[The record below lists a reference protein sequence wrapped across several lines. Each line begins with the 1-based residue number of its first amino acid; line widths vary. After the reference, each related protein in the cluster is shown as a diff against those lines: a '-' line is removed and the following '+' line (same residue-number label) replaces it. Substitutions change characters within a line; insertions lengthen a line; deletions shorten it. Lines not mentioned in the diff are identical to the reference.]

1 MNERKTRLTLELL
14 EDRIQP
20 SSTGLP
26 WPSDNLTLSF
36 APDGTKVD
44 GNQSSLFQTLG
55 SQATTKAWETQILKA
70 AQTWAS
76 VTNLNIG
83 LVGDGGQP
91 LGVAGLAQ
99 GDSRFG
105 DIRVAAEPMG
115 ASGPLSIGSPYD
127 PAAGTRSGDIVFNSS
142 LPWGINTPGSYDI
155 YTAALHEMGNALG
168 LSENADPTSAMSQ
181 NYYGPVTGLNQGDIA
196 AIQALYGAPIPDGY
210 QSSTVISPSA
220 PAAGMTSP
228 ATSPSAPAG
237 MTPPVIGMGPSAPA
251 GMTSPGTVTGPFATA
266 NVMAAPE
273 IAADISAVNTAEY
286 FKYTVPS
293 YANSTIT
300 ATVNTAGFS
309 LLTAGL
315 SVYTASGQLISS
327 ASATDP
333 FSGNTT
339 ITLNNVTPGTVLY
352 FEVDSSASG
361 VFGMGGYRL
370 KVDSGSV
377 SEMQIAAIDAVLS
390 GTTIPYTN
398 FTGTSTSATAASMN
412 QAAYQNIPGFTY
424 ATCGQLNQASN
435 VEFFSLVTPATAPQA
450 LIFTVTA
457 GWGSSLAPNLTVF
470 DANGNVVNAQILSA
484 NSSGCV
490 VQVLNPV
497 ANATYLVEVS
507 PNAFAASS
515 NDTGNYVLGVNY
527 AATPIVLQSIVN
539 DTLSTTDTT
548 DVVSVQSTQ
557 AQLYHFVFSVNTGV
571 VNSGVVVVMQLF
583 DANANLVLQL
593 ACQDGNTVSADVLLQ
608 QGNYTVRFIGLS
620 KTWAMIPTTA
630 YSLLGLSLS
639 APMDPVPVNPTDPS
653 LNPTSSPTSNPNPT
667 QSATQPMVIVSD
679 PVAAPILPPVDPN
692 LLTTLTSP

>member
-1 MNERKTRLTLELL
+1 
-14 EDRIQP
+14 
-20 SSTGLP
+20 
-26 WPSDNLTLSF
+26 
-36 APDGTKVD
+36 
-44 GNQSSLFQTLG
+44 
-55 SQATTKAWETQILKA
+55 
-70 AQTWAS
+70 
-76 VTNLNIG
+76 
-83 LVGDGGQP
+83 
-91 LGVAGLAQ
+91 
-99 GDSRFG
+99 
-105 DIRVAAEPMG
+105 
-115 ASGPLSIGSPYD
+115 
-127 PAAGTRSGDIVFNSS
+127 
-142 LPWGINTPGSYDI
+142 
-155 YTAALHEMGNALG
+155 
-168 LSENADPTSAMSQ
+168 
-181 NYYGPVTGLNQGDIA
+181 VTGLNQGDIA

-220 PAAGMTSP
+220 PAAGMTPPVS
-228 ATSPSAPAG
+228 APSAPAG
-237 MTPPVIGMGPSAPA
+237 MTPLGFGTGPSAPAGMTPLGFGTGPSAPA
-251 GMTSPGTVTGPFATA
+251 GMTSPGTGTGPSAPAGMTSPGTGTGPFATA

-300 ATVNTAGFS
+300 ATVVTAGFS
-309 LLTAGL
+309 QLTSGL

-327 ASATDP
+327 ASAADP

-339 ITLNNVTPGTVLY
+339 ITLKNVTPGTVLY
-352 FEVDSSASG
+352 FEVDSPAND
-361 VFGMGGYRL
+361 VFGIGSYRL

-377 SEMQIAAIDAVLS
+377 SEMQTAAIDAVLS

-398 FTGTSTSATAASMN
+398 FSGTSTSATAASMN

-424 ATCGQLNQASN
+424 ATYGQLNQASN
-435 VEFFSLVTPATAPQA
+435 VEFFSLATPATAPQA

-457 GWGSSLAPNLTVF
+457 GWGSSLAPNLTVY

-497 ANATYLVEVS
+497 ANATYYVEVS

-539 DTLSTTDTT
+539 DTLSTTNTT

-653 LNPTSSPTSNPNPT
+653 LNPTSSPTSNPTSNPT
-667 QSATQPMVIVSD
+667 PSATQPMVIVSD
-679 PVAAPILPPVDPN
+679 PVAAPVLPPVDPN
-692 LLTTLTSP
+692 LLMTLTSP